1 MAKITKFT
9 YKYGLY
15 HITLGDTICHNVPL
29 LAYHGKEMYINNES
43 YEMYRMTG
51 SMSVA
56 KTVNNKITLDTTY
69 FEDAVEF
76 DSIKDIKKFLLELT
90 PTNVYQDH
98 IKNQFIKTLKLWKE
112 PQTV

>member
-1 MAKITKFT
+1 MTSITKFT
-9 YKYGLY
+9 YKHGLY

-56 KTVNNKITLDTTY
+56 KTTNNKTMLDTTY

-76 DSIKDIKKFLLELT
+76 ESPNDLKGFLLELV
-90 PTNVYQDH
+90 PTTVYQDH
-98 IKNQFIKTLKLWKE
+98 IKKQFLRTLKLWKE